1 MIQKG
6 IQSHKHFKET
16 FAVTKKIRVLV
27 GLKFITGNWLTKQN
41 KQQQQNFINKQ
52 IKLLPAASE
61 AIRGGTMRAKYKK
74 SRLRLLTK
82 ESLQFTNK

>member
-27 GLKFITGNWLTKQN
+27 GLKFINGNWLTKQN
-41 KQQQQNFINKQ
+41 KQQQQQNFINKQ
-52 IKLLPAASE
+52 IK
-61 AIRGGTMRAKYKK
+61 
-74 SRLRLLTK
+74 
-82 ESLQFTNK
+82 

>member
-27 GLKFITGNWLTKQN
+27 GLKFINGNWLTKQN

-52 IKLLPAASE
+52 IKLQKYCPRLARLFE
-61 AIRGGTMRAKYKK
+61 EGQCVQNIRN
-74 SRLRLLTK
+74 
-82 ESLQFTNK
+82 QD

>member
-27 GLKFITGNWLTKQN
+27 GLKFINGNWLTKKKRNNNN
-41 KQQQQNFINKQ
+41 KTLLINKQ
-52 IKLLPAASE
+52 
-61 AIRGGTMRAKYKK
+61 
-74 SRLRLLTK
+74 
-82 ESLQFTNK
+82 N